1 MMTRIKFIVM
11 TVMVISIFSS
21 CTKDSDVE
29 YPTLKNIS
37 FSENFDGGLNTP
49 ATLPTGWTTFAETGT
64 TVWSAGAY
72 AGDGY
77 AQLNGYSTS
86 SSAPA
91 QLNSWLI
98 SPAIDMDA
106 HDGEQLSFQTCH
118 SKYVNTTTNIVE
130 LYISTNYNG
139 TNFATA
145 NWTKTNY
152 TMTQPYPATGSY
164 VYVNSGA
171 IDLSKYSGNIHF
183 AFKYIGVPSLSGTYQ
198 IDNVRIVY

>member
-1 MMTRIKFIVM
+1 MITRIKLIALFVVM
-11 TVMVISIFSS
+11 GSMFSS
-21 CTKDSDVE
+21 CTKDTSVE
-29 YPTLKNIS
+29 YPTLKKIY
-37 FSENFDGGLNTP
+37 FSENFDGGLDTTP
-49 ATLPTGWTTFAETGT
+49 TLPIGWTTFAQTGT

-98 SPAIDMDA
+98 SPSIDMDKV
-106 HDGEQLSFQTCH
+106 DGEKLSFQTCH
-118 SKYVNTTTNIVE
+118 SKYVNTTTNVVE
-130 LYISTNYNG
+130 LYIATNFDG
-139 TNFATA
+139 TNFSTA
-145 NWTKTNY
+145 NWTKINY
-152 TMTQPYPATGSY
+152 ITTQPDPLTKAY

-171 IDLSKYSGNIHF
+171 IDLSRYTGNLHF
-183 AFKYIGVPSLSGTYQ
+183 AFKYIGIPALSGTYQ

>member
-1 MMTRIKFIVM
+1 MITRIKLITLFVIVG
-11 TVMVISIFSS
+11 SIFSS

-29 YPTLKNIS
+29 YPTLKNVY
-37 FSENFDGGLNTP
+37 FAENFDGGLSSP
-49 ATLPTGWTTFAETGT
+49 ALPTGWTAYAQTGT
-64 TVWSAGAY
+64 TLWSAGAY
-72 AGDGY
+72 GGDGY

-98 SPAIDMDA
+98 SPAIDMDTV
-106 HDGEQLSFQTCH
+106 DGEQLSFQTCH
-118 SKYVNTTTNIVE
+118 SKYVNTTTNVVE
-130 LYISTNYNG
+130 LYIA
-139 TNFATA
+139 TNFTGSNFSTA

-152 TMTQPYPATGSY
+152 TTTLPDPQTKAY

-171 IDLSKYSGNIHF
+171 IDLSRYTGKINF
-183 AFKYIGVPSLSGTYQ
+183 AFKYIGVPALSGTYQ